1 MKSDFKKI
9 DKIFS
14 EIRKIVIG
22 QDYMIDRLLIGLFTQ
37 GHILL
42 EGVPGLAKTLT
53 VKTLSDVLKLD
64 FNRIQFTPDLLPSDL
79 IGTMIFNQKNSKFEV
94 KKGPIFSNI
103 ILADEINRSPAKVQ
117 SALLESMQ
125 ERQVTI
131 GDVSYNLDNP
141 FLVLAT
147 QNPID
152 QEGTYP
158 LPEAQ
163 RDRFMMKINV
173 NYPTKEDE
181 LELLRT
187 RYEQRI
193 INTYQKGRVSDLE
206 KVLSSTSWRQAVY
219 RTQYLKIIS
228 SIEQKMTKDIENIL
242 LAINKDKLKLESLLR
257 QSISLKRDKQKQM
270 TSLRKMRIKRE
281 KELNRIRQDKSALA
295 NYMQEKSAGVKRL
308 ESIIKKVLE
317 DKARS
322 EREERIRQQQ
332 QALKTKEFN
341 LLKGQLPWPT
351 EGRVIS
357 KFGKQWNS
365 RLKTTTDNPGI
376 DIKGQPGSPIRS
388 TMSGVVTTITYI
400 RGYGTTVIIDHG
412 GGFYTVYSHVTNI
425 QTQVDSEVRSG
436 DVIAYMGDSGSV
448 NGSKLHFEVW
458 GKGQKLDPE
467 KWLIKK

>member
-1 MKSDFKKI
+1 M
-9 DKIFS
+9 KIFNYIILVS
-14 EIRKIVIG
+14 FCFCFLNAQSSQRDYNEELRYQNDAINKMKKEIQELSSKLRKANINETTTSKRITNLDEEIALVNK
-22 QDYMIDRLLIGLFTQ
+22 LIQSLKKEETSNRNK
-37 GHILL
+37 
-42 EGVPGLAKTLT
+42 VN
-53 VKTLSDVLKLD
+53 VLKD
-64 FNRIQFTPDLLPSDL
+64 RI
-79 IGTMIFNQKNSKFEV
+79 K
-94 KKGPIFSNI
+94 
-103 ILADEINRSPAKVQ
+103 
-117 SALLESMQ
+117 
-125 ERQVTI
+125 
-131 GDVSYNLDNP
+131 
-141 FLVLAT
+141 
-147 QNPID
+147 
-152 QEGTYP
+152 
-158 LPEAQ
+158 
-163 RDRFMMKINV
+163 
-173 NYPTKEDE
+173 TKEDE

-193 INTYQKGRVSDLE
+193 VNTYQKGRVSDLE

-295 NYMQEKSAGVKRL
+295 NYMQEKSAGVKQL

>member
-1 MKSDFKKI
+1 M
-9 DKIFS
+9 KIFNYIILVS
-14 EIRKIVIG
+14 FCFCFLSAQSSQRDYNEELRYQNDAINKMKKEIEELSSKLRKANINETTTSKRITNLDEEIALVNK
-22 QDYMIDRLLIGLFTQ
+22 LIQSLKKEETSNRNK
-37 GHILL
+37 
-42 EGVPGLAKTLT
+42 VN
-53 VKTLSDVLKLD
+53 VLKD
-64 FNRIQFTPDLLPSDL
+64 RI
-79 IGTMIFNQKNSKFEV
+79 K
-94 KKGPIFSNI
+94 
-103 ILADEINRSPAKVQ
+103 
-117 SALLESMQ
+117 
-125 ERQVTI
+125 
-131 GDVSYNLDNP
+131 
-141 FLVLAT
+141 
-147 QNPID
+147 
-152 QEGTYP
+152 
-158 LPEAQ
+158 
-163 RDRFMMKINV
+163 
-173 NYPTKEDE
+173 TKEDE

-193 INTYQKGRVSDLE
+193 VNTYQKGRVSDLE

-295 NYMQEKSAGVKRL
+295 NYMQEKSAGVKQL

>member
-1 MKSDFKKI
+1 M
-9 DKIFS
+9 KIFNYIILVS
-14 EIRKIVIG
+14 FCFCFLNAQSSQRDYNEELRYQNDAINKMKKEIEELSSKLRKANINETTTSKRITNLDEEIALVNK
-22 QDYMIDRLLIGLFTQ
+22 LIQSLKKEETSNRNK
-37 GHILL
+37 
-42 EGVPGLAKTLT
+42 VN
-53 VKTLSDVLKLD
+53 VLKD
-64 FNRIQFTPDLLPSDL
+64 RI
-79 IGTMIFNQKNSKFEV
+79 K
-94 KKGPIFSNI
+94 
-103 ILADEINRSPAKVQ
+103 
-117 SALLESMQ
+117 
-125 ERQVTI
+125 
-131 GDVSYNLDNP
+131 
-141 FLVLAT
+141 
-147 QNPID
+147 
-152 QEGTYP
+152 
-158 LPEAQ
+158 
-163 RDRFMMKINV
+163 
-173 NYPTKEDE
+173 TKEDE

-193 INTYQKGRVSDLE
+193 VNTYQKGRVSDLE

-295 NYMQEKSAGVKRL
+295 NYMQEKSAGVRQL

>member
-1 MKSDFKKI
+1 M
-9 DKIFS
+9 KIFN
-14 EIRKIVIG
+14 
-22 QDYMIDRLLIGLFTQ
+22 Y
-37 GHILL
+37 
-42 EGVPGLAKTLT
+42 
-53 VKTLSDVLKLD
+53 
-64 FNRIQFTPDLLPSDL
+64 
-79 IGTMIFNQKNSKFEV
+79 
-94 KKGPIFSNI
+94 I
-103 ILADEINRSPAKVQ
+103 ILVSFCFCFLNAQSSQRDYNEELRYQNDAINKMKKEIEELSSKLRKANINETTTSKRI
-117 SALLESMQ
+117 
-125 ERQVTI
+125 T
-131 GDVSYNLDNP
+131 NLDEEIA
-141 FLVLAT
+141 LVNKLIQSLKKEETSNRNKVNA
-147 QNPID
+147 
-152 QEGTYP
+152 
-158 LPEAQ
+158 LK
-163 RDRFMMKINV
+163 DRIK
-173 NYPTKEDE
+173 TKEDE

-295 NYMQEKSAGVKRL
+295 NYMQEKSAGVKQL

>member
-1 MKSDFKKI
+1 M
-9 DKIFS
+9 KIFNYIILVS
-14 EIRKIVIG
+14 FYFCFLNAQSSQRDYNEELRYQNDAINKMKKEIEELSSKLRKANINETTTSKRITNLDEEIALVNK
-22 QDYMIDRLLIGLFTQ
+22 LIQSLKKEETSNRNK
-37 GHILL
+37 
-42 EGVPGLAKTLT
+42 VN
-53 VKTLSDVLKLD
+53 VLKD
-64 FNRIQFTPDLLPSDL
+64 RI
-79 IGTMIFNQKNSKFEV
+79 K
-94 KKGPIFSNI
+94 
-103 ILADEINRSPAKVQ
+103 
-117 SALLESMQ
+117 
-125 ERQVTI
+125 
-131 GDVSYNLDNP
+131 
-141 FLVLAT
+141 
-147 QNPID
+147 
-152 QEGTYP
+152 
-158 LPEAQ
+158 
-163 RDRFMMKINV
+163 
-173 NYPTKEDE
+173 TKEDE

-295 NYMQEKSAGVKRL
+295 NYMQEKSAGVKQL

>member
-1 MKSDFKKI
+1 MVYITSIIVAQSTQRDYNEELRYQNDAINKMKK
-9 DKIFS
+9 
-14 EIRKIVIG
+14 EIEELSSKLRKANINE
-22 QDYMIDRLLIGLFTQ
+22 TTTS
-37 GHILL
+37 
-42 EGVPGLAKTLT
+42 K
-53 VKTLSDVLKLD
+53 
-64 FNRIQFTPDLLPSDL
+64 RIT
-79 IGTMIFNQKNSKFEV
+79 
-94 KKGPIFSNI
+94 
-103 ILADEINRSPAKVQ
+103 
-117 SALLESMQ
+117 
-125 ERQVTI
+125 
-131 GDVSYNLDNP
+131 NLDEELA
-141 FLVLAT
+141 LVNKLI
-147 QNPID
+147 QSLKKEEDLN
-152 QEGTYP
+152 
-158 LPEAQ
+158 
-163 RDRFMMKINV
+163 RNKINILKKDI
-173 NYPTKEDE
+173 NIKENE
-181 LELLRT
+181 LNILRK

-193 INTYQKGRVSDLE
+193 INTYLKGRVSDLE

-228 SIEQKMTKDIENIL
+228 TIEQKMTKEIEGL
-242 LAINKDKLKLESLLR
+242 LLTINKNKLKLESLLR
-257 QSISLKRDKQKQM
+257 QSISLKREKQKQM
-270 TSLRKMRIKRE
+270 TSIRKMRIKRE
-281 KELNRIRQDKSALA
+281 KELTRIRQDKSALA
-295 NYMQEKSAGVKRL
+295 NYMQEKGAGVKQL

-332 QALKTKEFN
+332 EALKTKEFN
-341 LLKGQLPWPT
+341 LLRGQLPWPT

-388 TMSGVVTTITYI
+388 TMSGIITTITYI
-400 RGYGTTVIIDHG
+400 RGYGTTIIVDHG

-425 QTQVDSEVRSG
+425 QTNVDSEVRSG

>member
-1 MKSDFKKI
+1 MVYITSIIVAQSTQRDYNEELRYQNDAINKMKK
-9 DKIFS
+9 
-14 EIRKIVIG
+14 EIEELSSKLRKANINE
-22 QDYMIDRLLIGLFTQ
+22 TTTS
-37 GHILL
+37 
-42 EGVPGLAKTLT
+42 K
-53 VKTLSDVLKLD
+53 
-64 FNRIQFTPDLLPSDL
+64 RIT
-79 IGTMIFNQKNSKFEV
+79 
-94 KKGPIFSNI
+94 
-103 ILADEINRSPAKVQ
+103 
-117 SALLESMQ
+117 
-125 ERQVTI
+125 
-131 GDVSYNLDNP
+131 NLDEELA
-141 FLVLAT
+141 LVNKLI
-147 QNPID
+147 QSLKKEEDLN
-152 QEGTYP
+152 
-158 LPEAQ
+158 
-163 RDRFMMKINV
+163 RNKINILKKDI
-173 NYPTKEDE
+173 NTKEDE
-181 LELLRT
+181 LNTLRE

-193 INTYQKGRVSDLE
+193 INTYLKGRVSDLE

-228 SIEQKMTKDIENIL
+228 TIEQKMTKEIEGL
-242 LAINKDKLKLESLLR
+242 LLTINKNKLKLESLLR
-257 QSISLKRDKQKQM
+257 QSISLKREKQKQM

-281 KELNRIRQDKSALA
+281 KELTRIRQDKSALA
-295 NYMQEKSAGVKRL
+295 NYMQEKGAGVKQL

-332 QALKTKEFN
+332 EALKTKEFN
-341 LLKGQLPWPT
+341 LLRGQLPWPT

-388 TMSGVVTTITYI
+388 TMSGIVTTITYI
-400 RGYGTTVIIDHG
+400 RGYGTTIIVDHG

-425 QTQVDSEVRSG
+425 QTNVDSEVRSG

>member
-1 MKSDFKKI
+1 M
-9 DKIFS
+9 KIFNYIILVS
-14 EIRKIVIG
+14 FCFCFLNAQSSKRDYNEELRYQNDAINKMKKEIEELSSKLRKANINETTTSKRITNLDEEIALVNK
-22 QDYMIDRLLIGLFTQ
+22 LIQSLKKEETSNRNK
-37 GHILL
+37 
-42 EGVPGLAKTLT
+42 VN
-53 VKTLSDVLKLD
+53 VLKD
-64 FNRIQFTPDLLPSDL
+64 RI
-79 IGTMIFNQKNSKFEV
+79 K
-94 KKGPIFSNI
+94 
-103 ILADEINRSPAKVQ
+103 
-117 SALLESMQ
+117 
-125 ERQVTI
+125 
-131 GDVSYNLDNP
+131 
-141 FLVLAT
+141 
-147 QNPID
+147 
-152 QEGTYP
+152 
-158 LPEAQ
+158 
-163 RDRFMMKINV
+163 
-173 NYPTKEDE
+173 TKEDE

-193 INTYQKGRVSDLE
+193 VNTYQKGRVSDLE

-295 NYMQEKSAGVKRL
+295 NYMQEKSAGVKQL

>member
-1 MKSDFKKI
+1 M
-9 DKIFS
+9 KIFNYVILVS
-14 EIRKIVIG
+14 FCILNAQSSQRDYNEELRYQNDAINKMKKEIEELSSKLRKANINETTTSKRITNLDEEIALVNK
-22 QDYMIDRLLIGLFTQ
+22 LIQSLKKEETSNRNK
-37 GHILL
+37 
-42 EGVPGLAKTLT
+42 VN
-53 VKTLSDVLKLD
+53 VLKD
-64 FNRIQFTPDLLPSDL
+64 RI
-79 IGTMIFNQKNSKFEV
+79 K
-94 KKGPIFSNI
+94 
-103 ILADEINRSPAKVQ
+103 
-117 SALLESMQ
+117 
-125 ERQVTI
+125 
-131 GDVSYNLDNP
+131 
-141 FLVLAT
+141 
-147 QNPID
+147 
-152 QEGTYP
+152 
-158 LPEAQ
+158 
-163 RDRFMMKINV
+163 
-173 NYPTKEDE
+173 TKEDE

-295 NYMQEKSAGVKRL
+295 NYMQEKSAGVKQL

>member
-1 MKSDFKKI
+1 MK
-9 DKIFS
+9 
-14 EIRKIVIG
+14 
-22 QDYMIDRLLIGLFTQ
+22 
-37 GHILL
+37 ILN
-42 EGVPGLAKTLT
+42 K
-53 VKTLSDVLKLD
+53 
-64 FNRIQFTPDLLPSDL
+64 
-79 IGTMIFNQKNSKFEV
+79 
-94 KKGPIFSNI
+94 I
-103 ILADEINRSPAKVQ
+103 ILVFLFFGTVNSQSSQRDYSEELRYQNDAINKMKKEIEELSSKLRKANINETTTSKRI
-117 SALLESMQ
+117 
-125 ERQVTI
+125 T
-131 GDVSYNLDNP
+131 NLDEELA
-141 FLVLAT
+141 LVNKLI
-147 QNPID
+147 QS
-152 QEGTYP
+152 
-158 LPEAQ
+158 L
-163 RDRFMMKINV
+163 KIEENSNRTKV
-173 NYPTKEDE
+173 NNLKGRIKIKEDE
-181 LELLRT
+181 LELLRG

-193 INTYQKGRVSDLE
+193 RNTYLKGRVSDLE

-228 SIEQKMTKDIENIL
+228 SIEQTMTKEIEGIL
-242 LAINKDKLKLESLLR
+242 LTINKDKLKLESLLR

-270 TSLRKMRIKRE
+270 TSLRKMRIRRE

-295 NYMQEKSAGVKRL
+295 NYMQEKSAGVKQL

-351 EGRVIS
+351 EGIL
-357 KFGKQWNS
+357 KFGKQWNP

-467 KWLIKK
+467 KWLMKK

>member
-1 MKSDFKKI
+1 MK
-9 DKIFS
+9 
-14 EIRKIVIG
+14 
-22 QDYMIDRLLIGLFTQ
+22 
-37 GHILL
+37 ILN
-42 EGVPGLAKTLT
+42 K
-53 VKTLSDVLKLD
+53 
-64 FNRIQFTPDLLPSDL
+64 
-79 IGTMIFNQKNSKFEV
+79 
-94 KKGPIFSNI
+94 I
-103 ILADEINRSPAKVQ
+103 ILVFLFFGTVNSQSSQRDYSEELRYQNDAINKMKKEIEELSSKLRKANINETTTSKRI
-117 SALLESMQ
+117 
-125 ERQVTI
+125 T
-131 GDVSYNLDNP
+131 NLDEELA
-141 FLVLAT
+141 LVNKLIQSLKKEENSNRT
-147 QNPID
+147 
-152 QEGTYP
+152 
-158 LPEAQ
+158 
-163 RDRFMMKINV
+163 KV
-173 NYPTKEDE
+173 NNLKGRIKTKEDE
-181 LELLRT
+181 LELLRK

-193 INTYQKGRVSDLE
+193 RNTYLKGRISDLE

-228 SIEQKMTKDIENIL
+228 SIEQTMTKEIEGIL
-242 LAINKDKLKLESLLR
+242 LTINKDKLKLESLLR

-270 TSLRKMRIKRE
+270 TSLRKMRIRRE

-295 NYMQEKSAGVKRL
+295 NYMQEKSAGVKQL

-351 EGRVIS
+351 EGRVIL
-357 KFGKQWNS
+357 KFGKQWNP

-467 KWLIKK
+467 KWLMKK

>member
-1 MKSDFKKI
+1 M
-9 DKIFS
+9 KIFNYIILVS
-14 EIRKIVIG
+14 FCFCFLNAQSSQRDYNEELRYQNDAINKMKKEIEELSSKLRKANINETTTSKRITN
-22 QDYMIDRLLIGLFTQ
+22 IDEEIALVNKLIQSLKKEETSNRNK
-37 GHILL
+37 
-42 EGVPGLAKTLT
+42 VN
-53 VKTLSDVLKLD
+53 VLKD
-64 FNRIQFTPDLLPSDL
+64 RI
-79 IGTMIFNQKNSKFEV
+79 K
-94 KKGPIFSNI
+94 
-103 ILADEINRSPAKVQ
+103 
-117 SALLESMQ
+117 
-125 ERQVTI
+125 
-131 GDVSYNLDNP
+131 
-141 FLVLAT
+141 
-147 QNPID
+147 
-152 QEGTYP
+152 
-158 LPEAQ
+158 
-163 RDRFMMKINV
+163 
-173 NYPTKEDE
+173 TKEDE

-193 INTYQKGRVSDLE
+193 VNTYQKGRVSDLE

-295 NYMQEKSAGVKRL
+295 NYMQEKSAGVKQL

>member
-1 MKSDFKKI
+1 M
-9 DKIFS
+9 KIFNYIILVYFCFCVLNAQS
-14 EIRKIVIG
+14 SQRDYNEELRYQNDAINKMKKEIEELSSKLRKANINETTTSKRITNLDEEIALVNK
-22 QDYMIDRLLIGLFTQ
+22 LIQSLKKEETSNRNK
-37 GHILL
+37 
-42 EGVPGLAKTLT
+42 VN
-53 VKTLSDVLKLD
+53 VLKD
-64 FNRIQFTPDLLPSDL
+64 RI
-79 IGTMIFNQKNSKFEV
+79 K
-94 KKGPIFSNI
+94 
-103 ILADEINRSPAKVQ
+103 
-117 SALLESMQ
+117 
-125 ERQVTI
+125 
-131 GDVSYNLDNP
+131 
-141 FLVLAT
+141 
-147 QNPID
+147 
-152 QEGTYP
+152 
-158 LPEAQ
+158 
-163 RDRFMMKINV
+163 
-173 NYPTKEDE
+173 TKEDE

-193 INTYQKGRVSDLE
+193 VNTYQKGRVSDLE

-295 NYMQEKSAGVKRL
+295 NYMQEKSAGVKQL

>member
-1 MKSDFKKI
+1 M
-9 DKIFS
+9 KIFNYVIFAFFCVLNAQS
-14 EIRKIVIG
+14 SQRDYNEELRYQNDAINKMKKEIEELSSKLRKANINETTTSKRITNLDEEIALVNK
-22 QDYMIDRLLIGLFTQ
+22 LIQSLKREETSNRNK
-37 GHILL
+37 
-42 EGVPGLAKTLT
+42 VN
-53 VKTLSDVLKLD
+53 VLKD
-64 FNRIQFTPDLLPSDL
+64 RI
-79 IGTMIFNQKNSKFEV
+79 K
-94 KKGPIFSNI
+94 
-103 ILADEINRSPAKVQ
+103 
-117 SALLESMQ
+117 
-125 ERQVTI
+125 
-131 GDVSYNLDNP
+131 
-141 FLVLAT
+141 
-147 QNPID
+147 
-152 QEGTYP
+152 
-158 LPEAQ
+158 
-163 RDRFMMKINV
+163 
-173 NYPTKEDE
+173 TKEDE

-295 NYMQEKSAGVKRL
+295 NYMQEKSAGVKQL

-317 DKARS
+317 DKARF

>member
-1 MKSDFKKI
+1 M
-9 DKIFS
+9 KIFNYIILVS
-14 EIRKIVIG
+14 FCFCFLNAQSSQRDYNEELRYQNDAINKMKKEIEELSSKLRKANINETTTSKRITNLDEEIALVNK
-22 QDYMIDRLLIGLFTQ
+22 LIQSLKKEETSNRNK
-37 GHILL
+37 
-42 EGVPGLAKTLT
+42 VN
-53 VKTLSDVLKLD
+53 VLKD
-64 FNRIQFTPDLLPSDL
+64 RI
-79 IGTMIFNQKNSKFEV
+79 K
-94 KKGPIFSNI
+94 
-103 ILADEINRSPAKVQ
+103 
-117 SALLESMQ
+117 
-125 ERQVTI
+125 
-131 GDVSYNLDNP
+131 
-141 FLVLAT
+141 
-147 QNPID
+147 
-152 QEGTYP
+152 
-158 LPEAQ
+158 
-163 RDRFMMKINV
+163 
-173 NYPTKEDE
+173 TKEDE

-228 SIEQKMTKDIENIL
+228 SIEQKMTKDIEDIL

-295 NYMQEKSAGVKRL
+295 NYMQEKSAGVKQL

>member
-1 MKSDFKKI
+1 M
-9 DKIFS
+9 KIFNYIILVS
-14 EIRKIVIG
+14 FCFCFLNAQSSQRDYNEELRYQNDAINKMKKEIEELSSKLRKANINETNTSKRITNLDEEIALVNK
-22 QDYMIDRLLIGLFTQ
+22 LIQSLKKEETSNRNK
-37 GHILL
+37 
-42 EGVPGLAKTLT
+42 VN
-53 VKTLSDVLKLD
+53 VLKD
-64 FNRIQFTPDLLPSDL
+64 RI
-79 IGTMIFNQKNSKFEV
+79 K
-94 KKGPIFSNI
+94 
-103 ILADEINRSPAKVQ
+103 
-117 SALLESMQ
+117 
-125 ERQVTI
+125 
-131 GDVSYNLDNP
+131 
-141 FLVLAT
+141 
-147 QNPID
+147 
-152 QEGTYP
+152 
-158 LPEAQ
+158 
-163 RDRFMMKINV
+163 
-173 NYPTKEDE
+173 TKQDE

-193 INTYQKGRVSDLE
+193 VNTYQKGRVSDLE

-270 TSLRKMRIKRE
+270 ASLRKMRIKRE

-295 NYMQEKSAGVKRL
+295 TYMQEKSAGVKQL

-317 DKARS
+317 DKARF

-332 QALKTKEFN
+332 KALKTKEFN

>member
-1 MKSDFKKI
+1 M
-9 DKIFS
+9 KIFNYFILVS
-14 EIRKIVIG
+14 FCVLNAQSSQRDYNEELRYQNDAINKMKKEIEELSSKLRKANINETTTSKRITNLDEEIALVNK
-22 QDYMIDRLLIGLFTQ
+22 LIQSLKKEETSNRNK
-37 GHILL
+37 
-42 EGVPGLAKTLT
+42 VN
-53 VKTLSDVLKLD
+53 VLKD
-64 FNRIQFTPDLLPSDL
+64 RI
-79 IGTMIFNQKNSKFEV
+79 K
-94 KKGPIFSNI
+94 
-103 ILADEINRSPAKVQ
+103 
-117 SALLESMQ
+117 
-125 ERQVTI
+125 
-131 GDVSYNLDNP
+131 
-141 FLVLAT
+141 
-147 QNPID
+147 
-152 QEGTYP
+152 
-158 LPEAQ
+158 
-163 RDRFMMKINV
+163 
-173 NYPTKEDE
+173 TKEDE

-295 NYMQEKSAGVKRL
+295 NYMQEKSAGVKQL

>member
-1 MKSDFKKI
+1 MHCNQ
-9 DKIFS
+9 
-14 EIRKIVIG
+14 VNN
-22 QDYMIDRLLIGLFTQ
+22 
-37 GHILL
+37 
-42 EGVPGLAKTLT
+42 LA
-53 VKTLSDVLKLD
+53 S
-64 FNRIQFTPDLLPSDL
+64 
-79 IGTMIFNQKNSKFEV
+79 FNQMKILNK
-94 KKGPIFSNI
+94 I
-103 ILADEINRSPAKVQ
+103 ILVFLFFGTVNSQSSQRDYSEELRYQNDAINKMKKEIEELSSKLRKANINETTTSKRI
-117 SALLESMQ
+117 
-125 ERQVTI
+125 T
-131 GDVSYNLDNP
+131 NLDEELA
-141 FLVLAT
+141 LVNKLIQSLKKEENSNRT
-147 QNPID
+147 
-152 QEGTYP
+152 
-158 LPEAQ
+158 
-163 RDRFMMKINV
+163 KV
-173 NYPTKEDE
+173 NNLKGRIKTKEDE
-181 LELLRT
+181 LELLRE

-193 INTYQKGRVSDLE
+193 RNTYLKGRVSDLE

-228 SIEQKMTKDIENIL
+228 SIEQTMTKEIEGIL
-242 LAINKDKLKLESLLR
+242 LTINKDKLKLESLLR

-270 TSLRKMRIKRE
+270 TSLRKMRIRRE

-295 NYMQEKSAGVKRL
+295 NYMQEKSAGVKQL

-351 EGRVIS
+351 EGRVIL
-357 KFGKQWNS
+357 KFGKQWNP

>member
-1 MKSDFKKI
+1 M
-9 DKIFS
+9 KIFNYIILVS
-14 EIRKIVIG
+14 FCFCFLNAQSSQRDYNEELRYQNDAINKMKKEIEELSSKLRKANINETTTSKRITNLDEEIALVNK
-22 QDYMIDRLLIGLFTQ
+22 LIQSLKKEETSNRNK
-37 GHILL
+37 
-42 EGVPGLAKTLT
+42 VN
-53 VKTLSDVLKLD
+53 VLKD
-64 FNRIQFTPDLLPSDL
+64 RI
-79 IGTMIFNQKNSKFEV
+79 K
-94 KKGPIFSNI
+94 
-103 ILADEINRSPAKVQ
+103 
-117 SALLESMQ
+117 
-125 ERQVTI
+125 
-131 GDVSYNLDNP
+131 
-141 FLVLAT
+141 
-147 QNPID
+147 
-152 QEGTYP
+152 
-158 LPEAQ
+158 
-163 RDRFMMKINV
+163 
-173 NYPTKEDE
+173 TKEDE

-193 INTYQKGRVSDLE
+193 VNTYQKGRVSDLE

-281 KELNRIRQDKSALA
+281 KELNRIKQDKSALA
-295 NYMQEKSAGVKRL
+295 NYMQEKSAGVKQL

>member
-1 MKSDFKKI
+1 M
-9 DKIFS
+9 KIFNYIILVS
-14 EIRKIVIG
+14 FCFCFLNAQSSQRDYNEELRYQNDAINKMKKEIEELSSKLRKANINETTTSKRITNLDEEIALVNK
-22 QDYMIDRLLIGLFTQ
+22 LIQSLKKEETSNRNK
-37 GHILL
+37 
-42 EGVPGLAKTLT
+42 VN
-53 VKTLSDVLKLD
+53 VLKD
-64 FNRIQFTPDLLPSDL
+64 RI
-79 IGTMIFNQKNSKFEV
+79 K
-94 KKGPIFSNI
+94 
-103 ILADEINRSPAKVQ
+103 
-117 SALLESMQ
+117 
-125 ERQVTI
+125 
-131 GDVSYNLDNP
+131 
-141 FLVLAT
+141 
-147 QNPID
+147 
-152 QEGTYP
+152 
-158 LPEAQ
+158 
-163 RDRFMMKINV
+163 
-173 NYPTKEDE
+173 TKEDE
-181 LELLRT
+181 LKLLRT

-193 INTYQKGRVSDLE
+193 VNTYQKGRVSDLE

-270 TSLRKMRIKRE
+270 ASLRKIRIKRE

-295 NYMQEKSAGVKRL
+295 NYMQEKSAGVKQL

>member
-1 MKSDFKKI
+1 MCI
-9 DKIFS
+9 
-14 EIRKIVIG
+14 
-22 QDYMIDRLLIGLFTQ
+22 
-37 GHILL
+37 
-42 EGVPGLAKTLT
+42 
-53 VKTLSDVLKLD
+53 
-64 FNRIQFTPDLLPSDL
+64 
-79 IGTMIFNQKNSKFEV
+79 
-94 KKGPIFSNI
+94 
-103 ILADEINRSPAKVQ
+103 
-117 SALLESMQ
+117 
-125 ERQVTI
+125 
-131 GDVSYNLDNP
+131 
-141 FLVLAT
+141 
-147 QNPID
+147 
-152 QEGTYP
+152 
-158 LPEAQ
+158 
-163 RDRFMMKINV
+163 RDRVNNLKGKIK
-173 NYPTKEDE
+173 TKEDE
-181 LELLRT
+181 LELLRE

-193 INTYQKGRVSDLE
+193 RNTYLKGRVSDLE

-228 SIEQKMTKDIENIL
+228 SIEQTMTKEIEGIL

-270 TSLRKMRIKRE
+270 ASLRKMRIRRE

-295 NYMQEKSAGVKRL
+295 NYMQEKSAGVKQL

-351 EGRVIS
+351 EGRVIL
-357 KFGKQWNS
+357 KFGKQWNP

-467 KWLIKK
+467 KWLMKK

>member
-1 MKSDFKKI
+1 MS
-9 DKIFS
+9 
-14 EIRKIVIG
+14 G
-22 QDYMIDRLLIGLFTQ
+22 
-37 GHILL
+37 ILL
-42 EGVPGLAKTLT
+42 AQSIQRDYSEELRYQNDAINKMKKEIEELSSKLRKASINEKSTSKRITNLDEELALINKLIQTL
-53 VKTLSDVLKLD
+53 KKEEDLNRNKINILKKD
-64 FNRIQFTPDLLPSDL
+64 I
-79 IGTMIFNQKNSKFEV
+79 NSKENEL
-94 KKGPIFSNI
+94 NI
-103 ILADEINRSPAKVQ
+103 
-117 SALLESMQ
+117 
-125 ERQVTI
+125 
-131 GDVSYNLDNP
+131 
-141 FLVLAT
+141 
-147 QNPID
+147 
-152 QEGTYP
+152 
-158 LPEAQ
+158 
-163 RDRFMMKINV
+163 
-173 NYPTKEDE
+173 
-181 LELLRT
+181 LRE

-193 INTYQKGRVSDLE
+193 INTYLKGRVSDLE

-228 SIEQKMTKDIENIL
+228 SIEKKMTKEIEAL
-242 LAINKDKLKLESLLR
+242 LITINKNKLKLESLLR
-257 QSISLKRDKQKQM
+257 QSILLKRDKQKQM
-270 TSLRKMRIKRE
+270 SSLRKMRIKRE
-281 KELNRIRQDKSALA
+281 KELTRIRQDKSALA
-295 NYMQEKSAGVKRL
+295 NYMQEKAAGVKQL

-317 DKARS
+317 DKARF

-332 QALKTKEFN
+332 EALKTKEFN

-388 TMSGVVTTITYI
+388 TMSGVITTITYI
-400 RGYGTTVIIDHG
+400 RGYGSTIIIDHG

-425 QTQVDSEVRSG
+425 QTSVDSEIRSG

>member
-1 MKSDFKKI
+1 MKNIIKI
-9 DKIFS
+9 
-14 EIRKIVIG
+14 
-22 QDYMIDRLLIGLFTQ
+22 LFTVYINSIIVAQ
-37 GHILL
+37 STQRDYNEELRYQNDAINKMKK
-42 EGVPGLAKTLT
+42 EIEE
-53 VKTLSDVLKLD
+53 LSSKLRKA
-64 FNRIQFTPDLLPSDL
+64 NINETTTSKRIT
-79 IGTMIFNQKNSKFEV
+79 
-94 KKGPIFSNI
+94 
-103 ILADEINRSPAKVQ
+103 
-117 SALLESMQ
+117 
-125 ERQVTI
+125 
-131 GDVSYNLDNP
+131 NLDEELA
-141 FLVLAT
+141 LVNKLI
-147 QNPID
+147 QSLKKEEDLN
-152 QEGTYP
+152 
-158 LPEAQ
+158 
-163 RDRFMMKINV
+163 RNKINILKKDI
-173 NYPTKEDE
+173 NTKEDE
-181 LELLRT
+181 LNTLRE

-193 INTYQKGRVSDLE
+193 INTYLKGRVSDLE

-228 SIEQKMTKDIENIL
+228 TIEQKMTKEIEGL
-242 LAINKDKLKLESLLR
+242 LLTINKNKLKLESLLR
-257 QSISLKRDKQKQM
+257 QSISLKREKQKQM

-281 KELNRIRQDKSALA
+281 KELTRIRQDKSALA
-295 NYMQEKSAGVKRL
+295 NYMQEKGAGVKQL

-332 QALKTKEFN
+332 EALKTKEFN
-341 LLKGQLPWPT
+341 LLRGQLPWPT

-388 TMSGVVTTITYI
+388 TMSGIITTITYI
-400 RGYGTTVIIDHG
+400 RGYGTTIIVDHG

-425 QTQVDSEVRSG
+425 QTNVDSEVRSG

>member
-1 MKSDFKKI
+1 M
-9 DKIFS
+9 KIFNYVILVS
-14 EIRKIVIG
+14 FCFLNAQSSQRDYNEELRYQNDAINKMKKEIEELSSKLRKANINETTTSKRITNLDEEIALVNK
-22 QDYMIDRLLIGLFTQ
+22 LIQSLKKEETSNRNK
-37 GHILL
+37 
-42 EGVPGLAKTLT
+42 VN
-53 VKTLSDVLKLD
+53 VLKD
-64 FNRIQFTPDLLPSDL
+64 RI
-79 IGTMIFNQKNSKFEV
+79 K
-94 KKGPIFSNI
+94 
-103 ILADEINRSPAKVQ
+103 
-117 SALLESMQ
+117 
-125 ERQVTI
+125 
-131 GDVSYNLDNP
+131 
-141 FLVLAT
+141 
-147 QNPID
+147 
-152 QEGTYP
+152 
-158 LPEAQ
+158 
-163 RDRFMMKINV
+163 
-173 NYPTKEDE
+173 TKEDE

-193 INTYQKGRVSDLE
+193 VNTYQKGRVSDLE

-295 NYMQEKSAGVKRL
+295 NYMQEKSAGVKQL

>member
-1 MKSDFKKI
+1 M
-9 DKIFS
+9 KIFNYIILVS
-14 EIRKIVIG
+14 FCFCFLNAQSSQRDYNEELRYQNDAINKMKKEIEELSSKLRKANINETTTSKRITNLDEEIALVNK
-22 QDYMIDRLLIGLFTQ
+22 LIQSLKKEETSNRNK
-37 GHILL
+37 
-42 EGVPGLAKTLT
+42 VN
-53 VKTLSDVLKLD
+53 VLKD
-64 FNRIQFTPDLLPSDL
+64 RI
-79 IGTMIFNQKNSKFEV
+79 K
-94 KKGPIFSNI
+94 
-103 ILADEINRSPAKVQ
+103 
-117 SALLESMQ
+117 
-125 ERQVTI
+125 
-131 GDVSYNLDNP
+131 
-141 FLVLAT
+141 
-147 QNPID
+147 
-152 QEGTYP
+152 
-158 LPEAQ
+158 
-163 RDRFMMKINV
+163 
-173 NYPTKEDE
+173 TKEDE

-242 LAINKDKLKLESLLR
+242 LGINKDKLKLESFLR

-295 NYMQEKSAGVKRL
+295 NYMQEKSAGVKQL

>member
-1 MKSDFKKI
+1 MK
-9 DKIFS
+9 
-14 EIRKIVIG
+14 
-22 QDYMIDRLLIGLFTQ
+22 
-37 GHILL
+37 ILN
-42 EGVPGLAKTLT
+42 K
-53 VKTLSDVLKLD
+53 
-64 FNRIQFTPDLLPSDL
+64 
-79 IGTMIFNQKNSKFEV
+79 
-94 KKGPIFSNI
+94 I
-103 ILADEINRSPAKVQ
+103 ILVFLFFGTVNSQSSQRDYSEELRYQNDAINKMKKEIEELSSKLRKANINETTTSKRI
-117 SALLESMQ
+117 
-125 ERQVTI
+125 T
-131 GDVSYNLDNP
+131 NLDEELA
-141 FLVLAT
+141 LVNKLIQSLKKEENSNRT
-147 QNPID
+147 KVNNLKGRI
-152 QEGTYP
+152 
-158 LPEAQ
+158 
-163 RDRFMMKINV
+163 KI
-173 NYPTKEDE
+173 KEDE
-181 LELLRT
+181 LELLRG

-193 INTYQKGRVSDLE
+193 RNTYLKGRVSDLE

-228 SIEQKMTKDIENIL
+228 SIEQTMTKKIEGIL
-242 LAINKDKLKLESLLR
+242 LTINKDKLKLESLLR

-270 TSLRKMRIKRE
+270 TSLRKMRIRRE

-295 NYMQEKSAGVKRL
+295 NYMQEKSAGVKQL

-351 EGRVIS
+351 EGRVIL
-357 KFGKQWNS
+357 KFGKQWNP

-467 KWLIKK
+467 KWLMKK